1 VRAPGLLLALLL
13 TGVASAGTES
23 AVDWPRLDTTF
34 LRDLTLTRSFTAGR
48 PTRVQFVPDGKS
60 VLFLRSGPR
69 SDVLSLFELD
79 IESGSTRSL
88 LTPEQIL
95 KGAAEKL
102 SAEEK
107 ARRERL
113 RMTARGITGFE
124 ISPDGTRILISL
136 SPQLYLVRR
145 RDGAVTELPC
155 GQGGPRN
162 RLAAAPPRDRAA
174 IPPIDPRFSPDGR
187 SVSYVLDQDVYVM
200 DLMTMKERPIT
211 TGGTAE
217 VSHGLAEFVAQEEM
231 ERYAGYWWSPDSK
244 TIAYEEADA
253 REVEQWRVAD
263 PADPG
268 QETHAQ
274 RYPRPGKKNVRV
286 RLGLTRLE
294 SAEGE
299 TTWVDWD
306 REQYPYLATVRWSAP
321 GPLSIVVQTRSQQEM
336 RLLSVD
342 AATGKTKTLL
352 TETDP
357 AWLNIDQDAPYWLPN
372 GFLWTS
378 ERAGGPQLEWHEP
391 NGKLQRVLVPPA
403 FGYVGNAAFRGS
415 GLKVDAKRGMV
426 YFRGGADPTQVHLF
440 RVPLAGG
447 QPVRLTDEPGVH
459 TATWGP
465 DAALFVRQSSGP
477 RELPMASLHRADGRK
492 IGELPSVAETP
503 PFLPRTEYVSVTA
516 DLPATATAP
525 ATRAPVHCAV
535 TRPQSF
541 DPKVRYPVLVEVY
554 GGPGF
559 LTVLQ
564 SPRSFLLSQW
574 LADQGF
580 IVVSMDGRGTPG
592 RGRDWERAIRGRFDE
607 VPLADQ
613 VAGLVA
619 LGARYPEMDLTRVGI
634 TGWSFGGYM
643 SALAVLRRPDIFKAA
658 VAGAPVTLWEDY
670 DTHYTERYLGLPE
683 ENAKGYEASSLLSY
697 AADLRRPLL
706 LIHGTTDD
714 NVFFSHTIKLSDAL
728 FRAGREVEL
737 LPLSGFTHMVPDP
750 AVRERLEE
758 KIVRFFQKNL

>member
-1 VRAPGLLLALLL
+1 VKATGFVLALLL
-13 TGVASAGTES
+13 TGVASAGAES

-34 LRDLTLTRSFTAGR
+34 LRDLTLTRSFMAGR
-48 PTRVQFVPDGKS
+48 PTRAQFAPDGKS

-69 SDVLSLFELD
+69 SDRLSLFELD

-95 KGAAEKL
+95 KGATEKL
-102 SAEEK
+102 SAEER

-113 RMTARGITGFE
+113 RMTASGIAGYE
-124 ISPDGTRILISL
+124 ISPDGTRLLISL

-155 GQGGPRN
+155 GQGR
-162 RLAAAPPRDRAA
+162 PRDRA
-174 IPPIDPRFSPDGR
+174 PIDPRFSPDGR

-211 TGGTAE
+211 TGGTPE

-244 TIAYEEADA
+244 AIAYEEADA
-253 REVEQWRVAD
+253 REVEEWRVAD

-286 RLGLTRLE
+286 RLGLTRVD
-294 SAEGE
+294 SAGGE

-321 GPLSIVVQTRSQQEM
+321 GPLSIVVQTRRQQEM

-357 AWLNIDQDAPYWLPN
+357 AWLNIDQDVPCWLPS

-378 ERAGGPQLEWHEP
+378 ERAGGPQLELHDL

-403 FGYVGNAAFRGS
+403 FGYVGNASFRGS
-415 GLKVDAKRGMV
+415 GLKVDAKRRMV
-426 YFRGGADPTQVHLF
+426 YFRGGADPTQLHLF

-447 QPVRLTDEPGVH
+447 EPVRLTDEPGVH
-459 TATWGP
+459 AAGWSP
-465 DAALFVRQSSGP
+465 DAAFFVRQSSGP
-477 RELPMASLHRADGRK
+477 REMRRASLHRADGRE

-503 PFLPRTEYVSVTA
+503 PFLPRTEYVRVTA
-516 DLPATATAP
+516 DLPATATAS
-525 ATRAPVHCAV
+525 ATRAPVPCAV

-541 DPKVRYPVLVEVY
+541 DPKRRYPVLVEVY

-559 LTVLQ
+559 LTVSQ
-564 SPRSFLLSQW
+564 SPGSFLLSQW

-580 IVVSMDGRGTPG
+580 IVVSMDGRGTPR

-607 VPLADQ
+607 VSLADQ
-613 VAGLVA
+613 VAGLMA
-619 LGARYPEMDLTRVGI
+619 LGARYPEMDLARVGI

-670 DTHYTERYLGLPE
+670 DTHYTERYLGLPQ

-728 FRAGREVEL
+728 FRAGREVDV

-758 KIVRFFQKNL
+758 RIVRFFQRHL